1 MGRTLLQTKTG
12 KGIILAMIG
21 VIGPVVVN
29 PIFNII
35 DRHIADPTQKA
46 DVEDIRNI
54 AKGLIALVGVGG
66 GGLGLVGR
74 AVAQGPVI
82 SPGFFPGPSNEEE
95 LDEENLRI
103 KQNQLK
109 VRSSNAFQ

>member
-1 MGRTLLQTKTG
+1 MGRTLFQTKTG

-35 DRHIADPTQKA
+35 DRHISDPNLRA
-46 DVEDIRNI
+46 DVEDVRNI

-74 AVAQGPVI
+74 AVADGPVI
-82 SPGFFPGPSNEEE
+82 SPSFFPGPSNEEE
-95 LDEENLRI
+95 LNEENLRI
-103 KQNQLK
+103 NRKHDQL
-109 VRSSNAFQ
+109 VSSGNAF